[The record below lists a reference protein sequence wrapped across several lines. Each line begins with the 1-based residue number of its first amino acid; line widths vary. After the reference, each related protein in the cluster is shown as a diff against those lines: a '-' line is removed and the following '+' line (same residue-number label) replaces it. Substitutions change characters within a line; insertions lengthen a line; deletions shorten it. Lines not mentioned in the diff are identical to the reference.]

1 MKKII
6 VLSSHTPSI
15 FWFRMDMMKSFASY
29 GYEVVAVGNE
39 SEAEWSQRFSSE
51 GIRYRQIEVSR
62 NGTNPIKDL
71 KTLKSIKK
79 VFDEEKPDKVFSYQ
93 AKTVIYGGIAAA
105 LSKIDGVFPL
115 IAGVGSVFLADG
127 FKASLVRSVLKA
139 EYKIGM
145 KKAEKVFFQNP
156 DDVDVFV
163 NNGIIRR
170 ENVVMLHG
178 SGVNLKKFTVMPQPE
193 KTAFLCISRLIRDK
207 GVYEYLEAA
216 RTVKE
221 KYPEVRFLLVGP
233 YDTNPSALK
242 KEDVEPYVSDGIIE
256 YFGEQTDVRP
266 YIGQCSVFVLPS
278 YREGTPKT
286 VLEAMASGRAVITT
300 DAPGCRETVRNGE
313 NGFLVP
319 ICDVGALAE
328 KMIYLIEN
336 PAVSS
341 DFGKCGRKM
350 AEEIFDVDLVN
361 NAICNTM
368 KLKNGGVNHGT
379 L

>member
-15 FWFRMDMMKSFASY
+15 FWFRMDMMKAFAER

-39 SEAEWSQRFSSE
+39 SEAEWSQCFNAE
-51 GIRYRQIEVSR
+51 GIRYRQIEVAR

-71 KTLKSIKK
+71 KTLKSIKR
-79 VFDEEKPDKVFSYQ
+79 VFDEEKPDRVFSYQ
-93 AKTVIYGGIAAA
+93 AKTVIYGGIAAT

-127 FKASLVRSVLKA
+127 FKAGIVRIVLKT

-170 ENVVMLHG
+170 DKAVMLHG
-178 SGVNLKKFTVMPQPE
+178 SGVNLKRFTVMPMPE
-193 KTAFLCISRLIRDK
+193 KPAFLCISRLIRDK
-207 GVYEYLEAA
+207 GVSEYLEAA
-216 RTVKE
+216 RAVK
-221 KYPEVRFLLVGP
+221 KNYPDVRFLLVGP

-242 KEDVEPYVSDGIIE
+242 NEDIEPYVSEGIIE

-266 YIGQCSVFVLPS
+266 FLGQCSVFVLPS

-313 NGFLVP
+313 NGFLIPV
-319 ICDVGALAE
+319 CDVEALAE

-336 PAVSS
+336 PSISAE
-341 DFGKCGRKM
+341 FGKCGRKM
-350 AEEIFDVDLVN
+350 AEDVFDVDLVN
-361 NAICNTM
+361 NIICNTM
-368 KLKNGGVNHGT
+368 KLNNGGLNHGT